1 MSFYNKFLLSFL
13 KKDTMLAFII
23 SFILYYLFNNSI
35 FDSIKFSA
43 CFVVAFLFCLSL
55 IAPYK

>member
-1 MSFYNKFLLSFL
+1 MISFYNKFLLSFF

-43 CFVVAFLFCLSL
+43 CFVVVFLFCLSL
-55 IAPYK
+55 IAP